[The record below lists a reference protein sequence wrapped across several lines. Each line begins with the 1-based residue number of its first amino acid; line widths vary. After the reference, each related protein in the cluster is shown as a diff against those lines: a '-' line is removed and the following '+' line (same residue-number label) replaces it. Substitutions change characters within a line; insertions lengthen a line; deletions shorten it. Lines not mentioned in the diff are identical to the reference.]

1 MQSSPGGGWGAG
13 PGPSCDVNLTL
24 RRQPSASPADAGSGS
39 PSREGGPAASRP
51 APGRLGRW
59 ARGGR
64 YINPERDGREAG
76 GEEAGRLRQTPQLKS
91 ESELAVRAAPRRPTT
106 RRTVPGDGDPR
117 GAPSLYSPR
126 LHPRPAA
133 TFPCKP
139 QTRGHRSARSAQ
151 EGVLEGGR
159 VGPAGDTPP
168 PGNSLVWIFLDS
180 YFGLC
185 CCFPGEGGLQGERG
199 SIVSSSLLGLRSP
212 RNSERSRRRGSKQA
226 EGEHLPGGAPSAAAG
241 REPPFVCGRG
251 DGALGQAGPS
261 PARGKLPRAPG
272 QPGSRPGPGPC
283 PGRPAAPPRARP
295 RLRPAGPP
303 PAAAAAAAARGSRA
317 AGGGRLPRAPRFPS
331 RTSGR
336 AV

>member
-1 MQSSPGGGWGAG
+1 MIGIHSPPRGGKRPPPPIVTTRHLELPSRPPDGLSAHPGCSSDSGELRAEQKQKPAGLLIAFQMQSSPGGGWGAG

-139 QTRGHRSARSAQ
+139 QTRGHRRARSAQ

-159 VGPAGDTPP
+159 VGPVGDTPP

-185 CCFPGEGGLQGERG
+185 CCFPGEGGLQGEDRK
-199 SIVSSSLLGLRSP
+199 SV
-212 RNSERSRRRGSKQA
+212 
-226 EGEHLPGGAPSAAAG
+226 
-241 REPPFVCGRG
+241 V
-251 DGALGQAGPS
+251 
-261 PARGKLPRAPG
+261 
-272 QPGSRPGPGPC
+272 
-283 PGRPAAPPRARP
+283 
-295 RLRPAGPP
+295 
-303 PAAAAAAAARGSRA
+303 
-317 AGGGRLPRAPRFPS
+317 
-331 RTSGR
+331 
-336 AV
+336 